1 MPIEI
6 RELVIKAVVSQGDAS
21 ASSAASAPAAAS
33 EGPGGQDS
41 LQESIEQIIQILDDK
56 KER

>member
-21 ASSAASAPAAAS
+21 ASSAAAVPAAAS
-33 EGPGGQDS
+33 EGSAGQDS
-41 LQESIEQIIQILDDK
+41 LQESIEQIVQILDDK